1 MLVRINSC
9 PIPGF
14 WQEGRIACGSDS
26 DVGLQE
32 DFQTP
37 GRRGKETRAINL
49 VRNKRNLSKG
59 KHLKSVS
66 RGFGARLSAIINY
79 YFRKT
84 RRMAGMLESH
94 SSDTF
99 PYFLLKAGG
108 GHASEEFTI

>member
-1 MLVRINSC
+1 MHVRMNSC

-59 KHLKSVS
+59 KHLKSEKTNYSMGENFCKSCDHQSVNIQNILTAHTTQ
-66 RGFGARLSAIINY
+66 FKNNINKAIKSGQKN
-79 YFRKT
+79 
-84 RRMAGMLESH
+84 
-94 SSDTF
+94 
-99 PYFLLKAGG
+99 
-108 GHASEEFTI
+108 